1 MEQERGFFGQLVDF
15 SFTEFVT
22 TRIIKVLFGL
32 VIFFTV
38 VIAIIIIVSAF
49 YDSIAAGAVA
59 LVLSPLWIL
68 LSIVVARVLLEIVI
82 VVFRI
87 AEHVGEISRQQ
98 QKEP

>member
-1 MEQERGFFGQLVDF
+1 MEQKSGFFGQLFDF

-32 VIFFTV
+32 AIFFSV

-49 YDSIAAGAVA
+49 YDSTAAGAVA

-68 LSIVVARVLLEIVI
+68 LCVVVARVILEIV
-82 VVFRI
+82 VVMFRI
-87 AEHVGEISRQQ
+87 AEHVGDIAKQQ
-98 QKEP
+98 QEKS

>member
-22 TRIIKVLFGL
+22 TKIIKVLFGL
-32 VIFFTV
+32 SIFFSFV
-38 VIAIIIIVSAF
+38 VAIIVIVSAF
-49 YDSIAAGAVA
+49 YDSTAAGAVA

-68 LSIVVARVLLEIVI
+68 LCIVVARVLLEIVI

-98 QKEP
+98 QKES